1 MSAFPMI
8 RLAGGPL
15 ERGLQHGHQAA
26 DRIAHALDLYRGEFA
41 RKGVA
46 WEEALALAS
55 EFLIHMRTYD
65 AELVTELEGIAQG
78 ARQALPA
85 IVIINARTE
94 IMYWKAGKQ
103 QAKELPLD
111 SADECTSAVATPE
124 ATVDQRMLHAM
135 NWDWQVDCADQIVVL
150 NIAATADAPAILT
163 SVEAGQ
169 LARHGFNGAGIAI
182 TINGL
187 HSSQD
192 YGRFGIP
199 SPMIR
204 RRMLMSTRLATAM
217 YALNNAPRAF
227 SHYVAVSHA
236 GGEAFG
242 IEATPDDLFVLSPRN
257 GILVHANHFQSPIAQ
272 LKLNDL
278 NIARLPET
286 FYRERRVTR
295 QLEKAEGSITIDTLK
310 TALADSYGSPDAVCR
325 SPSQR
330 PGGMVT
336 GTVYTLVMDAG
347 AKSML
352 LAPKPYLG
360 AHYTEYRLDA

>member
-1 MSAFPMI
+1 
-8 RLAGGPL
+8 
-15 ERGLQHGHQAA
+15 
-26 DRIAHALDLYRGEFA
+26 
-41 RKGVA
+41 
-46 WEEALALAS
+46 
-55 EFLIHMRTYD
+55 
-65 AELVTELEGIAQG
+65 
-78 ARQALPA
+78 
-85 IVIINARTE
+85 
-94 IMYWKAGKQ
+94 
-103 QAKELPLD
+103 
-111 SADECTSAVATPE
+111 
-124 ATVDQRMLHAM
+124 
-135 NWDWQVDCADQIVVL
+135 VL
-150 NIAATADAPAILT
+150 NIAATDQSPAILT

-204 RRMLMSTRLATAM
+204 RRMLMSTRLSMAM

-242 IEATPDDLFVLSPRN
+242 IEATPDDLFILSPRN
-257 GILVHANHFQSPIAQ
+257 GILAHANHFQSPIAQ
-272 LKLNDL
+272 LKLTDL

-286 FYRERRVTR
+286 LYRERRVTR
-295 QLEKAEGSITIDTLK
+295 QLEKAAGSITVDTLK
-310 TALADSYGSPDAVCR
+310 SALADSYGSPDAVCR

-330 PGGMVT
+330 PGGMIT

-347 AKSML
+347 AKSMW
-352 LAPKPYLG
+352 LAPRPYLG

>member
-1 MSAFPMI
+1 MTAFPMI
-8 RLAGGPL
+8 RLAGGAL
-15 ERGLQHGHQAA
+15 ERGVQHGRQAA
-26 DRIAHALDLYRGEFA
+26 DRIALALDVYRGEFA

-55 EFLIHMRTYD
+55 EFLIHMRAYD

-103 QAKELPLD
+103 QAAEPLVG
-111 SADECTSAVATPE
+111 ADECTSAVATPE
-124 ATVDQRMLHAM
+124 ATADQRMLHAM
-135 NWDWQVDCADQIVVL
+135 NWDWQVDCADLIVVL
-150 NIAATADAPAILT
+150 NIAANADSPAILT

-169 LARHGFNGAGIAI
+169 LARHGFNDAGIAI

-204 RRMLMSTRLATAM
+204 RRMLMSTRLAQAM
-217 YALNNAPRAF
+217 YVLNNAPRAF
-227 SHYVAVSHA
+227 SHYAAVSHA

-242 IEATPDDLFVLSPRN
+242 IEATPDDLFVLSPQN

-272 LKLNDL
+272 VKLVDL

-286 FYRERRVTR
+286 LYRERRVTR
-295 QLEKAEGSITIDTLK
+295 LLESAKRSITIDTLK
-310 TALADSYGSPDAVCR
+310 AALADSYGSPDAVCR

-352 LAPKPYLG
+352 LAPQPYLG
-360 AHYTEYRLDA
+360 ARYTEYRLDA